1 MEPQEIIVYS
11 AEVCLTVAVGLE
23 KHKTFQEEMKQ
34 FLEKL
39 IDDKSKGDFDV
50 DLDGNTMNGCVY
62 SVTVYASVSDI
73 IAYIVKIQERL
84 QQMHNK

>member
-23 KHKTFQEEMKQ
+23 KHNAFQEEMNQ
-34 FLEKL
+34 FLAKL
-39 IDDKSKGDFDV
+39 IDDKSKGDYEV
-50 DLDGNTMNGCVY
+50 VLDGNTVNGCVY
-62 SVTVYASVSDI
+62 SVIVYASVSDI